1 MVPFSRVV
9 MGNDGCV
16 GDECGLD
23 RNRAVYFDDNRI
35 FVELR
40 FIRPDGTERKALAF
54 VDLGT
59 PQLMISEN
67 LRRELQVEQT
77 KPVVFRVGGVE
88 VKVDASAIATD
99 SGFGMTGPDG
109 KRTIPVEAVL
119 GGSVMKNFVVTF
131 DYGKQTLTFA
141 APDHFGRSEYA
152 DQSRWCGSEGNDT
165 STAGS

>member
-1 MVPFSRVV
+1 MKP
-9 MGNDGCV
+9 
-16 GDECGLD
+16 GLIKTEILLLILVFVAWCSEAFD
-23 RNRAVYFDDNRI
+23 SERSGTLAFIFDDNRV
-35 FVELR
+35 FVYLD
-40 FIRPDGTERKALAF
+40 FVRPDGTPRKALAF

-109 KRTIPVEAVL
+109 KGPYRLKRSWAAV
-119 GGSVMKNFVVTF
+119 
-131 DYGKQTLTFA
+131 
-141 APDHFGRSEYA
+141 
-152 DQSRWCGSEGNDT
+152 
-165 STAGS
+165 